1 MCVWQRLISHSHS
14 CIYLKVMRKFRT
26 ELTVLWKQLF
36 RSVWLW
42 TLAKFVHISLQ
53 IIVLGGKKK
62 KREYYIIGTLV
73 CDVCSFNFKK
83 TRWTFKLQLGL
94 LSGQNWLPLS
104 YDTLLSPTSSSIP
117 HHHLEP
123 SVLNEFSS
131 RVSRKLVKTKGTQ
144 SRALWHLDM
153 C

>member
-1 MCVWQRLISHSHS
+1 MCVTKADFTQSQLHLPQSHEKVQNRADCIVEAALSVCLALDTCEVCSHQS
-14 CIYLKVMRKFRT
+14 PNHRP
-26 ELTVLWKQLF
+26 W
-36 RSVWLW
+36 
-42 TLAKFVHISLQ
+42 
-53 IIVLGGKKK
+53 GKKK

-144 SRALWHLDM
+144 SRAL
-153 C
+153 